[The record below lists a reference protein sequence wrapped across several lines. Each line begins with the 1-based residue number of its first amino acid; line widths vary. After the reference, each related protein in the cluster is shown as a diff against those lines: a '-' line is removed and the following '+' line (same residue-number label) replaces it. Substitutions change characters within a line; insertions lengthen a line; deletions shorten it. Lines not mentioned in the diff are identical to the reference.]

1 MPAKREANRFKKKTP
16 APAKPAVRRKSPAPR
31 RAPRNPDREPRQWI
45 KLPSIPKPQLGS
57 ISPERKL
64 DIAGSVIALV
74 GLLTLLSLLSI
85 QRGLLTGLWIKT
97 LANLF
102 GWGVYVLPIGLMAV
116 GLWLVF
122 RHIEHIPIPSLER
135 LVGIIM
141 LYCNLLA
148 WISLIAGNSWDLA
161 KAGKGGGYL
170 GAVIERALVIGLGKP
185 GALVALLA
193 WLIIGLA
200 FSFDLS
206 IPELLQK
213 TQPLTKKISQPLQR
227 QSGALSN
234 RPYIHH
240 TPRRSPETPDTD
252 AAGIP
257 PDFQPLPDL
266 SQLDASKP
274 QAASGDSAAASALRR
289 YRRPDARIPKR
300 WGLYQAGACRPALQ
314 ALSRH
319 ETGLY
324 PFLGDPRVP
333 SANDA
338 LPACPGSMHHGSIVK
353 SESGSR
359 DQRRL

>member
-1 MPAKREANRFKKKTP
+1 MPAKREANRFKKKTT
-16 APAKPAVRRKSPAPR
+16 APAKPAVRRKGPAPR
-31 RAPRNPDREPRQWI
+31 RAPRNPDREPRKWI

-85 QRGLLTGLWIKT
+85 QRGLLTGLWINT

-102 GWGVYVLPIGLMAV
+102 GWGVYVLPLGLMAV

-135 LVGIIM
+135 LVGIIL

-148 WISLIAGNSWDLA
+148 WISLTAGNSWDLA
-161 KAGKGGGYL
+161 KAGKGGGYI

-206 IPELLQK
+206 IPAKNATAHQK
-213 TQPLTKKISQPLQR
+213 DQPT
-227 QSGALSN
+227 
-234 RPYIHH
+234 
-240 TPRRSPETPDTD
+240 
-252 AAGIP
+252 AAAAKRGE
-257 PDFQPLPDL
+257 FQPTLHP
-266 SQLDASKP
+266 SHP
-274 QAASGDSAAASALRR
+274 AARR
-289 YRRPDARIPKR
+289 
-300 WGLYQAGACRPALQ
+300 
-314 ALSRH
+314 
-319 ETGLY
+319 
-324 PFLGDPRVP
+324 
-333 SANDA
+333 
-338 LPACPGSMHHGSIVK
+338 
-353 SESGSR
+353 
-359 DQRRL
+359 